1 MEELFTQKQNS
12 ANLKSGFRTSLPPQM
27 LENVWQVCCLLSL
40 LYPAKAVIKYDFA
53 SFLPFSTVLTHGLF
67 CLKKI
72 KISFVIQHTRG
83 SCSTITSST
92 FQCGIYILLLRFHV
106 PKKHIPEY
114 FKIFFISLCKIFFF
128 EKLFQHLKIFLIS
141 LCKIF
146 FFEKIFQQF
155 KN

>member
-12 ANLKSGFRTSLPPQM
+12 ANLKSGFRTSLPRPPRPQM

-40 LYPAKAVIKYDFA
+40 FYPAKAVIKYDFA
-53 SFLPFSTVLTHGLF
+53 YFLPFSTILTHGLF

-92 FQCGIYILLLRFHV
+92 FQSGIFILLLRFYV
-106 PKKHIPEY
+106 PKKHSSEY
-114 FKIFFISLCKIFFF
+114 FFISLCKIFFF
-128 EKLFQHLKIFLIS
+128 YKL
-141 LCKIF
+141 
-146 FFEKIFQQF
+146 FQQF
-155 KN
+155 KI